1 MYDRLPQNLITL
13 TWWLKVDSVK
23 GSVGKQVS
31 SYDSVMHLE
40 LLSFVLPSLPW
51 VENSV
56 RVVRSLA
63 AMALKKAIYV
73 SMGLLVGSCVGYCLD
88 VLVMGS
94 VAGAMCGIWM
104 ALMFHL
110 FDLPSRPSTK
120 SRPLV
125 QTPEQGLVKQWTKEE
140 KQTPQLHQARKSSVF
155 CFWRKTGTTSHWS
168 SNIRV

>member
-1 MYDRLPQNLITL
+1 
-13 TWWLKVDSVK
+13 
-23 GSVGKQVS
+23 
-31 SYDSVMHLE
+31 
-40 LLSFVLPSLPW
+40 
-51 VENSV
+51 
-56 RVVRSLA
+56 
-63 AMALKKAIYV
+63 MALKKAIYV

-140 KQTPQLHQARKSSVF
+140 KQTPQEQMAPSQERPTHLQRFRNNRKVLD
-155 CFWRKTGTTSHWS
+155 K
-168 SNIRV
+168 SNHMAHMVHKHEKHEKHI